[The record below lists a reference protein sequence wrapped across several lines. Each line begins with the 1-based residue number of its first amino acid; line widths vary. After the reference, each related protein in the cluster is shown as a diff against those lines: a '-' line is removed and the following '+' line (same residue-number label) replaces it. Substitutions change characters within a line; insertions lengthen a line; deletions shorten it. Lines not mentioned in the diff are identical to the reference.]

1 MTIAVVKG
9 MHIDKEKKAEMIK
22 EIRSKNGKEMFS
34 KMGIAIKQIGKK
46 GLKNLGK
53 MEAKPKN
60 TPGLT
65 IKEYP
70 QATPTKN

>member
-34 KMGIAIKQIGKK
+34 KMGIAIK
-46 GLKNLGK
+46 
-53 MEAKPKN
+53 
-60 TPGLT
+60 
-65 IKEYP
+65 
-70 QATPTKN
+70 